1 VSHAIEVY
9 CEGWEVLTVVKT
21 GILVFWVTM
30 LYSLLSFLSKLN
42 FVCSSHTSSKYFNII
57 QEWPKIMIR
66 CCSRHNTSSYL
77 LWKHFTKYY
86 CEETTEGVMVVNV
99 ASMRELRN
107 LYSILVRKL
116 VRKRS
121 LGRFRCKW
129 MVTIKFN
136 KGIECG
142 SVD

>member
-1 VSHAIEVY
+1 MA
-9 CEGWEVLTVVKT
+9 
-21 GILVFWVTM
+21 
-30 LYSLLSFLSKLN
+30 
-42 FVCSSHTSSKYFNII
+42 
-57 QEWPKIMIR
+57 
-66 CCSRHNTSSYL
+66 
-77 LWKHFTKYY
+77 
-86 CEETTEGVMVVNV
+86 VNV